1 MKYKKLEDNILY
13 NGSQIKPFWAFQELK
28 LKGSSIVSWIGPM
41 KIEPEELIDYED
53 VNHEIKSDEMIHF
66 IIEHFDIQPAD
77 IKTCYHRQRMFVMI
91 VKDTLCEFGI
101 KTMRKGDDIYFKGKK
116 LSVSISTCSN
126 SSMKIHFG
134 MNVTNRGTPEDI
146 ETIGLL
152 ECSNDFDYEKI
163 DVCIDKICKSYIY
176 EIRSIEEDITKTK
189 VF

>member
-1 MKYKKLEDNILY
+1 MKYKKLEDTILY
-13 NGSQIKPFWAFQELK
+13 NGSQIKPFWAFQEIK

-77 IKTCYHRQRMFVMI
+77 IKTCYHRQRIFVMI

-101 KTMRKGDDIYFKGKK
+101 KTMRMGDDIYFKGKK
-116 LSVSISTCSN
+116 LSVSIATCSN

-152 ECSNDFDYEKI
+152 ECSNDLDYEKI
-163 DVCIDKICKSYIY
+163 DVFIDKICKSYIY
-176 EIRSIEEDITKTK
+176 EIGSIEEDITKTK